1 MIARG
6 RYLNRQK
13 QLDDT
18 KIPEELRQLRGLKV
32 LVTRHN
38 VDINLRYDQKILNI
52 FQKQWYLK
60 TDKKQGLKVPST
72 RCNTN

>member
-38 VDINLRYDQKILNI
+38 VDINLRYDQKILSVPETVVFKNR
-52 FQKQWYLK
+52 QKARVK
-60 TDKKQGLKVPST
+60 SGL
-72 RCNTN
+72 NTL